1 MPMPIQDNLETET
14 NSRLDMDIRI
24 TQEILE
30 NERDIGILKGQLED
44 LKHNLPGIQNSLSQ
58 TTTH

>member
-14 NSRLDMDIRI
+14 NSRLDMDIRN

-30 NERDIGILKGQLED
+30 NERDIGKIKGTVRRF
-44 LKHNLPGIQNSLSQ
+44 K
-58 TTTH
+58 T